1 MGLSGGMA
9 AGHCRDG
16 RARWRWS
23 GMGGDAVGIGKTH
36 TFVEGEGRTT
46 DKSVEPR
53 RATRP
58 ARRLRGGGWAVAA
71 RFDGLS
77 LV

>member
-1 MGLSGGMA
+1 
-9 AGHCRDG
+9 
-16 RARWRWS
+16 
-23 GMGGDAVGIGKTH
+23 MGGDAVGIGKTH